1 MMRIPLFHLDA
12 FSDRPFGGN
21 PAAVCVVSDWPA
33 DSLMQRIAAEN
44 NLSETAFVRPGE
56 PAFDLRWFS
65 PTHEVDLCGHAT
77 LAAAF
82 VVLTR
87 LHPDRRAVR
96 FETRGGPLD
105 VRVDDSSLFHLA
117 LPAYRVV
124 PVADPP
130 ADLVEG
136 LSTPIETVLHAV
148 KNFYVVLPDETAV
161 RDLQPNLERLRRLHP
176 NGVSVTAPG
185 STTDFVS
192 RYFAP
197 SYGIPEDPVSGHPHC
212 ALVPF
217 WAGRLGRDRLRARQL
232 SARAGDLDC
241 ELQGDRVVVAGR
253 VALYA
258 AGEICIP
265 DLDPDPVQ
273 ASTAIARSTTPDAH
287 PASA

>member
-1 MMRIPLFHLDA
+1 MTRIPLYHLDA

-33 DSLMQRIAAEN
+33 DSLMQQIAAEN
-44 NLSETAFVRPGE
+44 NLSETAFVRPAGE
-56 PAFDLRWFS
+56 GFDLRWFS
-65 PTHEVDLCGHAT
+65 PAQEVHLCGHAT

-96 FETRGGPLD
+96 FETCSGPLD
-105 VRVDDSSLFHLA
+105 VHLDDSALFHLA
-117 LPAYRVV
+117 LPAHRPA

-130 ADLVEG
+130 ADLLDG
-136 LSTPIETVLHAV
+136 LGAAAEMVLHAV
-148 KNFYVVLPDETAV
+148 KNFYVVLRDETAV
-161 RDLQPNLERLRRLHP
+161 RELQPDMDRLRRLHP
-176 NGVSVTAPG
+176 DGVSVTAPG

-217 WAGRLGRDRLRARQL
+217 WAGRLGRDHLRARQL
-232 SARAGDLDC
+232 SARSGDLDC
-241 ELQGDRVVVAGR
+241 ELQGDRVVVAGH
-253 VALYA
+253 VTLYA
-258 AGEICIP
+258 AGEISIAGP
-265 DLDPDPVQ
+265 EE
-273 ASTAIARSTTPDAH
+273 ASTAIPRSTTSDAH
-287 PASA
+287 PVPA